1 MSLCEKKH
9 ASLADSQ
16 FFPESRATPKLDDG
30 MPSSRSGRLQALY
43 LAWPESFVDQL
54 LEGLVPAEH
63 PGVYHL
69 PMVKEHRLGDIIANS
84 VTHGIGAAFALAGA
98 VILVVT
104 TVGGTAWQIASC
116 LVFGCTLVL
125 VYVCSTLYHSL
136 VRTRAR
142 HVLQII
148 DHSAIYLL
156 IAGTYTPFALVSLR
170 GQLGWLL
177 FAIVWGLA
185 ILGILFKSFA
195 IGRFAIASVVVYL
208 GMGWLGVF
216 VMRPLLHALTWHGI
230 VWIVLGGLLYT
241 AGIVFFAFDRLS
253 YFHALWHLFVLAGST
268 CHYFAVLF
276 YVAQPRT

>member
-1 MSLCEKKH
+1 
-9 ASLADSQ
+9 
-16 FFPESRATPKLDDG
+16 
-30 MPSSRSGRLQALY
+30 
-43 LAWPESFVDQL
+43 
-54 LEGLVPAEH
+54 
-63 PGVYHL
+63 
-69 PMVKEHRLGDIIANS
+69 MVTEYRLGDIIANS
-84 VTHGIGAAFALAGA
+84 VPHGVGAALAAAGA
-98 VILVVT
+98 VALVAAAI
-104 TVGGTAWQIASC
+104 GGSAWQVVSC
-116 LVFGCTLVL
+116 SVFGCTLVL

-142 HVLQII
+142 HVLRII

-156 IAGTYTPFALVSLR
+156 IAGTYTPFVLVPLH
-170 GQLGWLL
+170 GKLGWLL

-195 IGRFAIASVVVYL
+195 IGRFAIASVVVYV

-216 VMRPLLHALTWHGI
+216 VMRPLLHALTWQGI
-230 VWIVLGGLLYT
+230 FWIVLGGLLYT
-241 AGIVFFAFDRLS
+241 VGIVFFAFDRLS